1 MAFLDFNWKN
11 SFSRG
16 VIFFFLWQRSYCVMK
31 KKNTIEKRVLHWTV
45 CIFAKTRIRFS
56 NIKFLC
62 RRTSP
67 CTQSDFV
74 GHICQ
79 TLCGPFCHFWQ
90 DLCDILRFIEHTRYY
105 GDGFVKSDHSLFFL
119 LRVKDIV
126 MRQAMSVKTVEREIE
141 GKDRKEDYFI

>member
-1 MAFLDFNWKN
+1 MAFLDFNWKTPL
-11 SFSRG
+11 SRG
-16 VIFFFLWQRSYCVMK
+16 VILK
-31 KKNTIEKRVLHWTV
+31 KTIEKRILHWTV

-67 CTQSDFV
+67 CMHSV
-74 GHICQ
+74 GLRRSQMSNIMWPFLSFLTRSLWYFKVHWAYSLLWRRFCQ
-79 TLCGPFCHFWQ
+79 KWPF
-90 DLCDILRFIEHTRYY
+90 LI
-105 GDGFVKSDHSLFFL
+105 FL

-141 GKDRKEDYFI
+141 GKDRKKDYFI